1 MNGGSSRLPAV
12 ALAAA
17 LSAAFAAA
25 PGRADERLAPVP
37 PMLRLT
43 SAIHATIGREDPG
56 FDAHLRILPRVSTP
70 SAPGR
75 PLRSIRLL
83 AQAPA
88 ATSIRPL
95 NCGALPSHF
104 VSGSGDLL
112 PRGAALPLPAIPP
125 GNASSAA
132 SPLRGAALAL
142 PVVGMAQARARLVA
156 AKLVLDS
163 LLDGSLDAKS
173 PEWRPHLAWLME
185 TPEAGAA
192 PEVVFS
198 LLLTGC
204 EGVDD
209 GARMTVA
216 ENWARRHDGGRFSG
230 AVAYACARHLFN
242 SGLYDQAAARCVA
255 IAQADA
261 AFAVRAMLLKILSEA
276 YAGDL
281 ALAKRTLGEA
291 KSRHA
296 DSPEM
301 PELRYLEAWIALQ
314 EMRLVEAK
322 AILGAIVRDTPAAPA
337 AAKATQVLESLESSP

>member
-1 MNGGSSRLPAV
+1 MLR
-12 ALAAA
+12 LAAA
-17 LSAAFAAA
+17 
-25 PGRADERLAPVP
+25 V
-37 PMLRLT
+37 
-43 SAIHATIGREDPG
+43 HATIGRADSG
-56 FDAHLRILPRVSTP
+56 FNASRFTLPRVSTP
-70 SAPGR
+70 SAQDQPPR
-75 PLRSIRLL
+75 RVPLL
-83 AQAPA
+83 AQVPA
-88 ATSIRPL
+88 ASVFRPL
-95 NCGALPSHF
+95 TCGAIPDRFL
-104 VSGSGDLL
+104 SGSGDLPL
-112 PRGAALPLPAIPP
+112 RGAALTLPAIPP

-132 SPLRGAALAL
+132 PPLRGAALAL
-142 PVVGMAQARARLVA
+142 PAVGMAQARARLVA

-192 PEVVFS
+192 PEIVFS
-198 LLLTGC
+198 LLLAGC

-242 SGLYDQAAARCVA
+242 SGHYDQAAARCAA